1 MPTWYISI
9 FSSTGPSFNLSS
21 VSRIRIFGVNCC
33 YNQPVICGLG
43 LWVLVV
49 ILPSL
54 QIVTCYNQQI
64 HETEAPIELIFL
76 VPQQIV
82 TFFFLFFCFSRL
94 ITGGFISFKT
104 LNPCYFA
111 LQLHCLLINCM
122 LFHFVSLFN
131 QMFIEIVLLVVQEI
145 LYLYLL
151 FQFHFDKVAF

>member
-82 TFFFLFFCFSRL
+82 TFFFLFFCFPVWSLEDSFPSRHL
-94 ITGGFISFKT
+94 IHVILHYSCIVCWSIACCFILFLCLTK
-104 LNPCYFA
+104 
-111 LQLHCLLINCM
+111 CLLK
-122 LFHFVSLFN
+122 LFCWLSKKF
-131 QMFIEIVLLVVQEI
+131 FIFIYCFSSI
-145 LYLYLL
+145 LI
-151 FQFHFDKVAF
+151 K